1 MMLEG
6 TNQSAAIG
14 WVREDLDERLDSIRK
29 NLEAFAE
36 DPSHNGALTNV
47 QNELERLHLTFQT
60 MAQQGARI
68 LTDEMMAVGSHMLH
82 NGNADCNDSLNALT
96 DAVIRRQQGD
106 LPVHEWALAEL
117 PEEAREAVRLTGAR
131 VSTLTMPFSIRT
143 WKKSSGLG
151 AGGLAC

>member
-36 DPSHNGALTNV
+36 DPSQNGALTNV

-96 DAVIRRQQGD
+96 DAVIVLPSYLDRLQAGHEDDHHDRGGTPHLGD
-106 LPVHEWALAEL
+106 DDDADERPV
-117 PEEAREAVRLTGAR
+117 
-131 VSTLTMPFSIRT
+131 
-143 WKKSSGLG
+143 GLG
-151 AGGLAC
+151 